1 MKSGIVR
8 IPLATS
14 IFFSPML
21 VYFLKHISN
30 KHAAFEFQISRPER
44 VLTGQTFLIGKTTI

>member
-1 MKSGIVR
+1 MALFEFLWLH
-8 IPLATS
+8 P
-14 IFFSPML
+14 FFSPML
-21 VYFLKHISN
+21 VYFLKQISN